1 MGFALISKVKV
12 DCLLGCAVSLAALFM
27 LAPFGV
33 AQEMAKKTA
42 PATNQPAA
50 NHAVT
55 KPAAT
60 FETPWSADLKN
71 YPGLMPEFERLYE
84 KIQHDIQ
91 FPPARTESHLA
102 ALLPE
107 STESYASISNYGDAI
122 GQSLKIFRQELQES
136 AVLSDWWMHG
146 KLATSGPKF
155 EESLEKLAEFHAFL
169 GEEIVV
175 SGSLQGDEPNLLV
188 VAEVRKPGLKKFL
201 QEGIEKIGET
211 PKKGM
216 RVLDLQ
222 ELAAA
227 KDTDNAGDFLVLVRP
242 DFVIGASRFA
252 TLRNFN
258 ERLERHGKEFV
269 ATPFG
274 QQVLKEYKSGV
285 TLLGAADLQRMLHQA
300 PEAMKSNESLQKSGF
315 GDVKYLVWEHKTVGG
330 RDISQTEL
338 SFNGPRRGPAAWLAK
353 SRPLKSLDFV
363 SPKAMA
369 AGTLVLGDTGQIF
382 EDVKGMYADSKSS
395 PFTSLA
401 TFEKMLNLSTKDDLV
416 SLLSGEITFELDS
429 VAGTKPVW
437 KAILGVRDAEH
448 LQKTLATLLTAG
460 GIPAEPF
467 EEGGV
472 TYYDVKFP
480 SSPEP
485 YRISYAFADGH
496 LLVAS
501 SREGVTEAIRLHKT
515 GESLGKSKTFLASLP
530 PGHTLEASAMLYQDP
545 VAMAALRLG
554 KLSPE
559 VADSLAKFSKA
570 NGTTAVF
577 LYGDESAIREAS
589 SGGGFDL
596 GAGMV
601 VAAIAIPNLMRSRM
615 AANEASAVVS
625 LRVVN
630 TAQKTYSD
638 IYGKNGFA
646 TDLAKLG
653 VNPQGVHNGESAEHA
668 GLIDKSLANA
678 ACSGDGWCVKSGYK
692 FRVATKCKA
701 LPCTEYVAVATPSSE
716 STGARNFCTS
726 SDGVIRYKTG
736 SATVPPVSATEC
748 KAWPPLR

>member
-1 MGFALISKVKV
+1 MGFAFISNLKADYVRR
-12 DCLLGCAVSLAALFM
+12 CAVSAAAFFA
-27 LAPFGV
+27 LAPLGG
-33 AQEMAKKTA
+33 AQEVGKKTA
-42 PATNQPAA
+42 PATNQT
-50 NHAVT
+50 VT
-55 KPAAT
+55 KPAPVVV
-60 FETPWSADLKN
+60 ETPWSADLKN
-71 YPGLMPEFERLYE
+71 YPGLIPEFEKLYE

-107 STESYASISNYGDAI
+107 STESYASISNYGNAI
-122 GQSLKIFRQELQES
+122 GQSLKMFRQELQES
-136 AVLSDWWMHG
+136 AVLSDWWKHG

-175 SGSLQGDEPNLLV
+175 SGSLQGEEPNFLV
-188 VAEVRKPGLKKFL
+188 IAEVRKPGLKKFL
-201 QEGIEKIGET
+201 QEGIEKYGET
-211 PKKGM
+211 PKAGM

-222 ELAAA
+222 ELASA
-227 KDTDNAGDFLVLVRP
+227 KETGNSGDFLVLVRP
-242 DFVIGASRFA
+242 DFVIGASRLA

-258 ERLERHGKEFV
+258 ERLERHSKEFV
-269 ATPFG
+269 ATAFG
-274 QQVLKEYKSGV
+274 QQVVKEYKGGI

-300 PEAMKSNESLQKSGF
+300 PEAVKSNESLQKSGF
-315 GDVKYLVWEHKTVGG
+315 ADVKYLVWEHKSVGG

-338 SFNGPRRGPAAWLAK
+338 SFNAPRHGPAAWLAK

-401 TFEKMLNLSTKDDLV
+401 AFERMLNLSTKDDLV

-429 VAGTKPVW
+429 IAGPKPVW

-448 LQKTLATLLTAG
+448 LQKTLVTLLTAG
-460 GIPAEPF
+460 NMPAEPF

-472 TYYDVKFP
+472 AYYDVKIP

-485 YRISYAFADGH
+485 YKISYAFVDGH
-496 LLVAS
+496 LIVAS
-501 SREGVTEAIRLHKT
+501 SREGVAEAVRLHKT
-515 GESLGKSKTFLASLP
+515 GESLGKLKTFLAALP

-545 VAMAALRLG
+545 VAMARLRLG
-554 KLSPE
+554 QASPE
-559 VADSLAKFSKA
+559 LADALARLSKSA
-570 NGTTAVF
+570 TPTAVF
-577 LYGDESAIREAS
+577 VYGDESSIREAS
-589 SGGGFDL
+589 NGGGFDL

-601 VAAIAIPNLMRSRM
+601 VAAMAIPNLMRSRI
-615 AANEASAVVS
+615 AANEATAVGS
-625 LRVVN
+625 LRTVN
-630 TAQKTYSD
+630 TAQVTYASVYD
-638 IYGKNGFA
+638 KRGFA

-653 VNPQGVHNGESAEHA
+653 MNPQGTAGGESAEHA
-668 GLIDKSLANA
+668 GFIDKNLANGS
-678 ACSGDGWCVKSGYK
+678 CSGEGWCVKSGYR
-692 FRVATKCKA
+692 FRVTTKCKL

-716 STGARNFCTS
+716 STGVRNFCTT

-736 SATVPPVSATEC
+736 TVTAPPVSATEC